1 MSSNVSVCLY
11 DVYENANLCDQNF
24 AHVVMLAAYI
34 SALFIA
40 HLMM

>member
-1 MSSNVSVCLY
+1 MLIWHY
-11 DVYENANLCDQNF
+11 VYENAKLFNQSDF
-24 AHVVMLAAYI
+24 AHVVMLAAYL